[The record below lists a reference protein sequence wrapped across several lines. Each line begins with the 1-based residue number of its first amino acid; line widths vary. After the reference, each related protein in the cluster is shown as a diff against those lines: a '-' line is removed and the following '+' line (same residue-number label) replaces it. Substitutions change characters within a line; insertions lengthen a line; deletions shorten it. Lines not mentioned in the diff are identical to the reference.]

1 MGAPHYAA
9 EAAFAKFRISSAT
22 VQKLLQRGVTHL
34 FPIQEASF
42 DPIYDGKDVLGRA
55 RTGTGKTLSFA
66 LPIVERL
73 QEKPSGSKRAPRALV
88 LAPTRELAKQVR
100 ANHV

>member
-1 MGAPHYAA
+1 MDYMFAMTTPAA
-9 EAAFAKFRISSAT
+9 EAAFAKFRISAAT

-55 RTGTGKTLSFA
+55 RMT
-66 LPIVERL
+66 
-73 QEKPSGSKRAPRALV
+73 PSLLR
-88 LAPTRELAKQVR
+88 
-100 ANHV
+100 